1 MAGFEGG
8 ALNRKAE
15 SADSLI
21 GRTTELINTWNNAA
35 PSTRERRDAGRA
47 LIDLIPQLV
56 SGDEVE
62 SLATILRESSSTMN
76 SGVRSEA
83 AEALMAMIKT
93 GNISN
98 EELISIGLDKSIK
111 SVEVREAARDVVIQ
125 HLNQGLISDQNT
137 LEQLAACDSLELR
150 DAAKEMLRK

>member
-1 MAGFEGG
+1 MAGFEGRS
-8 ALNRKAE
+8 LDQKAE

-21 GRTTELINTWNNAA
+21 GRTTELINAWNSAA
-35 PSTRERRDAGRA
+35 PETRERRDAGRA

-76 SGVRSEA
+76 SGVRGEASEA
-83 AEALMAMIKT
+83 LTAMIKT
-93 GNISN
+93 GNISI
-98 EELISIGLDKSIK
+98 EELISIGLDRSIK
-111 SVEVREAARDVVIQ
+111 STEVREAARDVVMQ
-125 HLNQGLISDQNT
+125 HLKQGEISDQNT

-150 DAAKEMLRK
+150 DAAKEILQK